1 MRPSSGWRAFG
12 PTVRLVPA
20 RDRLGEIRVPTTVVH
35 GTADP
40 VFTIWTGEA
49 LARDIPGA
57 RFVALPGGGHE
68 LPPAAWGAV
77 VEAVAA
83 TRSSG

>member
-1 MRPSSGWRAFG
+1 
-12 PTVRLVPA
+12 
-20 RDRLGEIRVPTTVVH
+20 VVH

-40 VFTIWTGEA
+40 LFPIGNGEA

-57 RFVALPGGGHE
+57 RFMAIPGGGHE

-77 VEAVAA
+77 VDAVAG
-83 TRSSG
+83 TR